1 MSNET
6 KTAWNDDGKLAEVI
20 CPGDPELGGIVLKL
34 FHITMSFIIIGSAY
48 QLANNRANP
57 QTSVAPISQAYHV

>member
-6 KTAWNDDGKLAEVI
+6 KTVWNDDGKLAEAI
-20 CPGDPELGGIVLKL
+20 CPGDHELGGIVLNL
-34 FHITMSFIIIGSAY
+34 FYIAMSFIIIGSAY
-48 QLANNRANP
+48 QMANNRSNS